1 MRSQQSHLNIT
12 VSMSAYIPIPNAS
25 FAFAKCNNKTFAQVQ
40 TASRRSGKKSPIGA
54 AYMTNL
60 AATSE
65 TADRYR
71 VGIEITQT
79 VQVLVH
85 SIESLKT
92 RLKTRWH
99 HSRAWAARCDP
110 DLLEEVAHQL
120 LGYGGLENK

>member
-1 MRSQQSHLNIT
+1 
-12 VSMSAYIPIPNAS
+12 
-25 FAFAKCNNKTFAQVQ
+25 
-40 TASRRSGKKSPIGA
+40 
-54 AYMTNL
+54 MTNL
-60 AATSE
+60 AATLE

-79 VQVLVH
+79 VQVSVH

-120 LGYGGLENK
+120 LGYGRLENK